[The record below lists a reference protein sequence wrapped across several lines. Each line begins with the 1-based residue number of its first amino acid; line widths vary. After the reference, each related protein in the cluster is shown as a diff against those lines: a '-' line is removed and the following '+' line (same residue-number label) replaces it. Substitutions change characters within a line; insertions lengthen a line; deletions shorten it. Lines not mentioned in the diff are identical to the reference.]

1 MIPVGITEIWPYVLA
16 AASAIVLI
24 SNAVEK
30 IIKAAKAVKA
40 PENAQNEKIAE
51 LETRLQKVE
60 NKLENDKK
68 QIADIR
74 EGNHVLT
81 KGMFA
86 LLEHGINGNNIAQ
99 MKPIVPKILIEGKCL
114 MVSSPAPLSAEYAT
128 ELDRPIV
135 GMKNA
140 TLSV

>member
-1 MIPVGITEIWPYVLA
+1 MELWPTILA
-16 AASAIVLI
+16 VASAVVLL
-24 SNAVEK
+24 SNAAEK
-30 IIKAAKAVKA
+30 IIKAVKAAKA
-40 PENAQNEKIAE
+40 PENAQNQKIAN
-51 LETRLQKVE
+51 LEERLKKVE

-99 MKPIVPKILIEGKCL
+99 MKAAKNDVEEYLIHH
-114 MVSSPAPLSAEYAT
+114 
-128 ELDRPIV
+128 
-135 GMKNA
+135 
-140 TLSV
+140 

>member
-1 MIPVGITEIWPYVLA
+1 MWPAILA
-16 AASAIVLI
+16 VASAVVLL
-24 SNAVEK
+24 SNAAEK
-30 IIKAAKAVKA
+30 IIKAVKAAKA

-51 LETRLQKVE
+51 LESRLQKVE

-99 MKPIVPKILIEGKCL
+99 MKAAKNDVEEYLIHH
-114 MVSSPAPLSAEYAT
+114 
-128 ELDRPIV
+128 
-135 GMKNA
+135 
-140 TLSV
+140 